1 MYVSVVF
8 VIRCL
13 YCTVSLTVVKEQRLI
28 RIIDY
33 YYFIFVV
40 VVVVVLLS
48 QRKANLKEKKE
59 DMYDR

>member
-28 RIIDY
+28 RIIYY
-33 YYFIFVV
+33 YYFIF